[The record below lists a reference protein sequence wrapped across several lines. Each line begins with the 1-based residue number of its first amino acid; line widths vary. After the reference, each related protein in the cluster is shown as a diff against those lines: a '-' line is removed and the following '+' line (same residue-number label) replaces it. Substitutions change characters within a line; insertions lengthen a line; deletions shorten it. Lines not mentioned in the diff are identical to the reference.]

1 MQRTKPAAELW
12 SNRSSKTMT
21 SLSNAAEQFI
31 VGLEKAEA
39 DLKAVAH
46 RLEQEFDQSCNSPQV
61 SGSLSVFPL
70 KVSQSSCRC

>member
-1 MQRTKPAAELW
+1 
-12 SNRSSKTMT
+12 MT

-46 RLEQEFDQSCNSPQV
+46 RIEQDFGQSRGRQQVDQKLDR
-61 SGSLSVFPL
+61 SLRF
-70 KVSQSSCRC
+70 

>member
-1 MQRTKPAAELW
+1 
-12 SNRSSKTMT
+12 MT

-46 RLEQEFDQSCNSPQV
+46 RLEQDFEQLQGRQQQVDQAP
-61 SGSLSVFPL
+61 
-70 KVSQSSCRC
+70 